1 MVPSLPWRDAK
12 YIAPPL
18 AASGVAGTASEVSPF
33 EVQTAAVRALEGDI
47 VALLQSVTHPGL
59 TGFFV
64 GMYLLAYPVL
74 LGLTYIGLKREG
86 RGRHADYAFAY
97 TLIVV
102 ASTPFF
108 YFVPV
113 GVTGYTLPNVEPL
126 LYEGNG
132 AVQLFMT
139 NVDTLQKALPSLHA
153 GLAGIASLY
162 APEGYEAASWAT
174 TGLILVATL
183 YLGIHWFT
191 DLAVGLGL
199 AYGCYAITPVVK
211 TRLVEWREPQQHG
224 IAGD

>member
-1 MVPSLPWRDAK
+1 
-12 YIAPPL
+12 
-18 AASGVAGTASEVSPF
+18 
-33 EVQTAAVRALEGDI
+33 
-47 VALLQSVTHPGL
+47 
-59 TGFFV
+59 
-64 GMYLLAYPVL
+64 
-74 LGLTYIGLKREG
+74 
-86 RGRHADYAFAY
+86 
-97 TLIVV
+97 
-102 ASTPFF
+102 
-108 YFVPV
+108 
-113 GVTGYTLPNVEPL
+113 
-126 LYEGNG
+126 
-132 AVQLFMT
+132 VQLFMT